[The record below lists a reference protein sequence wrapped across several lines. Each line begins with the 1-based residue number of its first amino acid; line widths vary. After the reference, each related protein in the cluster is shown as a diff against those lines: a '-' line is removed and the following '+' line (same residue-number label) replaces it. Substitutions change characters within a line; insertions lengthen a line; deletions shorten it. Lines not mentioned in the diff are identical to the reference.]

1 MNERS
6 RRAAT
11 RLWCPLLVRFL
22 ARATRQISSPKRRAT
37 TGRCRAEFRAATEPE
52 SPCPTTSAIIGHTL
66 AGGRTVGA
74 TKHPGARRSPA
85 LTVIAAR
92 RDAGAGMRYSP
103 TRGRCRPAA
112 MTR

>member
-52 SPCPTTSAIIGHTL
+52 SHVRQQARLSGIRWPAAERSAPRSIKARGDH
-66 AGGRTVGA
+66 RRSRSSPPGA
-74 TKHPGARRSPA
+74 TQAQECA
-85 LTVIAAR
+85 IAQLEG
-92 RDAGAGMRYSP
+92 DAD
-103 TRGRCRPAA
+103 RPP
-112 MTR
+112 